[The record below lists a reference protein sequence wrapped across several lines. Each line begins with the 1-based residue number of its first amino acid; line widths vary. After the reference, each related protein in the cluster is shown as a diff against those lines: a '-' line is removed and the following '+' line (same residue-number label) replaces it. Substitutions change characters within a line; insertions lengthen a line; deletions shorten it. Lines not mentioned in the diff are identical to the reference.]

1 MKVINNNL
9 MESKHVTFEPGN
21 ATRYDLV
28 LTKIKGHAF
37 VITDLNEKK
46 TVLVNPDFVS
56 ADGLEI
62 DLVEAGYGRGD
73 ARPMAE
79 FLEDALTQ
87 NAYIIYERHGGEHI
101 RWFKNTEQLW
111 GWELEDIREHLSEH
125 DGQIIEIG
133 VIWDY

>member
-1 MKVINNNL
+1 MKTVNHNNL
-9 MESKHVTFEPGN
+9 EAKHVTFEPGN
-21 ATRYDLV
+21 CTRYDLV

-37 VITDLNEKK
+37 IITDLNEKK

-79 FLEDALTQ
+79 FLEDALNQ
-87 NAYIIYERHGGEHI
+87 NAYIIYRDKRGEEQI
-101 RWFKNTEQLW
+101 KWFANTEQLW
-111 GWELEDIREHLSEH
+111 SWNLEEIGE
-125 DGQIIEIG
+125 DGGFTIERG